1 MDISSLILPKEMLD
15 HFKTLSVL
23 ELCDIL
29 TKEHILEVHLEENNQ
44 LPSGYLFSEYESK
57 GLFFFKRSLEDLF
70 PFRQNTGNGIL
81 I

>member
-44 LPSGYLFSEYESK
+44 LP
-57 GLFFFKRSLEDLF
+57 
-70 PFRQNTGNGIL
+70 
-81 I
+81 